1 MKTIFITGGATGIGA
16 ATVKKFIDS
25 QWNVS
30 FMDIDSKNAEILIT
44 SINKPN
50 QLLFIEGST
59 TNREDIKK
67 AVEITVCKFT
77 AINSVF
83 VNAGIHQ
90 RNSILNISDNQ
101 LDSIIDVNIYG
112 TVYTLQQTIPELIKS
127 NGGAI
132 IINASDQFFVG
143 KSNSFGYG
151 LTKGA
156 LGQITRGLA
165 VDLGEHNI
173 RVNAVCAGT
182 IHTPLVDKLFDK
194 LAENGDVTVE
204 QLWEE
209 ENSAYPRGYVGKP
222 EEVAEM
228 VYFLGTDSSSF
239 CTGGHYLV
247 DGGLVAK

>member
-1 MKTIFITGGATGIGA
+1 MKTIFITGGSTGIGA
-16 ATVKKFIDS
+16 ASVKKFIDS
-25 QWNVS
+25 GWNVS
-30 FMDIDSKNAEILIT
+30 FIDIDTENAELLLK

-50 QLLFIEGST
+50 QLLYTEGST
-59 TNREDIKK
+59 TSRDDIKK
-67 AVEITVCKFT
+67 AVIATVTKFDS
-77 AINSVF
+77 INAVF
-83 VNAGIHQ
+83 ANAGIHQ
-90 RNSILNISDNQ
+90 RNSIMNITDSQ
-101 LDSIIDVNIYG
+101 LDQIIDINIYG
-112 TVYTLQQTIPELIKS
+112 TIYAIQESIPELIKS

-165 VDLGEHNI
+165 IDLGEHNI

-182 IHTPLVDKLFDK
+182 VRTPLVDKLFEK
-194 LAENGDVTVE
+194 LSENGNTTVE
-204 QLWEE
+204 ELWKE
-209 ENSAYPRGYVGKP
+209 ENSAYPRGYAGKP

-228 VYFLGTDSSSF
+228 VYFLGSDASSF

-247 DGGLVAK
+247 DGGLVAR